1 LPYKGL
7 QPGQAAGVKE
17 DCCALAVMAKAPRPG
32 KVKTRL
38 TPPLTPDQ
46 ASALNICFIRDTT
59 ENIQQVTEASNS
71 AGLVAYTPVGDES
84 AFEGLLP
91 NGFQLLAQ
99 RGDSFGERL
108 FYACED
114 LFACG
119 FSAVCLIDSDSPTL
133 PQYALL
139 QAVERLSRAGDRMVL
154 GGSDDGGYYLIGLKR
169 PHHRL
174 FEQIDWSTERVFEQT
189 LERARE
195 IGLTTELLPTWYDVD
210 DAATLERLQR
220 ELAARSGAGYHAK
233 HTRGYLQKLPASF
246 TTSTA
251 C

>member
-1 LPYKGL
+1 
-7 QPGQAAGVKE
+7 
-17 DCCALAVMAKAPRPG
+17 MAKAPRPG

-38 TPPLTPDQ
+38 APPLTPDQ

-59 ENIQQVTEASNS
+59 ENIQQVTENSNS

-84 AFEGLLP
+84 AFDGLLP
-91 NGFQLLAQ
+91 SGFQLVAQ
-99 RGDSFGERL
+99 RGDGFGERL
-108 FYACED
+108 LCACED

-133 PQYALL
+133 PQEALL
-139 QAVERLSRAGDRMVL
+139 EAVERLSRAGDCMVL
-154 GGSDDGGYYLIGLKR
+154 GGSDDGGYYLIGVKR
-169 PHHRL
+169 LHHRL

-195 IGLTTELLPTWYDVD
+195 IGLRAELLPTWYDVD

-220 ELAARSGAGYHAK
+220 ELAAPSGAEYAGTGYAGTGYDAK
-233 HTRGYLQKLPASF
+233 HTRGYLQTLQAAQGSF
-246 TTSTA
+246 TTSST